1 MAIIKLWRDNE
12 KERWWVSEPVDEIM
26 THVVLF
32 FFKSSE
38 REREIERERETLNV
52 SHGIPRLW
60 GRVYITTETY
70 THALSHTHKK
80 DTHRVFLIWNRKN
93 KKNKRR
99 NKMLSGNENV
109 CSKMSCEKI
118 GRIPPTLFSFGEI
131 FWNTNLAPLY
141 VHTRIL
147 YNTPPRRECSLMC
160 PLHIIIQRKNVPAKG
175 CLTWQRDYVFS
186 FSSFSLWCWCVVV
199 VVIRKALFDRNLSIQ
214 VR

>member
-93 KKNKRR
+93 KKTNDETKCCLGMKTFAQKCLARKSAGFR
-99 NKMLSGNENV
+99 PLCFLSGKYFGTQTWRHSTYTHTHTVQHTTSSGMLSHVSVTHN
-109 CSKMSCEKI
+109 
-118 GRIPPTLFSFGEI
+118 
-131 FWNTNLAPLY
+131 NTKK
-141 VHTRIL
+141 
-147 YNTPPRRECSLMC
+147 ECSSEGMSYVTERLCVFIFFFFTLMLMC
-160 PLHIIIQRKNVPAKG
+160 CCRRHQKG
-175 CLTWQRDYVFS
+175 FIW
-186 FSSFSLWCWCVVV
+186 
-199 VVIRKALFDRNLSIQ
+199 
-214 VR
+214 

>member
-93 KKNKRR
+93 KKTNDETKCCLGMKTFAQKCLARKSAGFR
-99 NKMLSGNENV
+99 PLCFLSGKYFGTQTWRHSTYTHAYCTTHHLVGNAL
-109 CSKMSCEKI
+109 SC
-118 GRIPPTLFSFGEI
+118 
-131 FWNTNLAPLY
+131 
-141 VHTRIL
+141 
-147 YNTPPRRECSLMC
+147 
-160 PLHIIIQRKNVPAKG
+160 
-175 CLTWQRDYVFS
+175 
-186 FSSFSLWCWCVVV
+186 
-199 VVIRKALFDRNLSIQ
+199 
-214 VR
+214 VRYT